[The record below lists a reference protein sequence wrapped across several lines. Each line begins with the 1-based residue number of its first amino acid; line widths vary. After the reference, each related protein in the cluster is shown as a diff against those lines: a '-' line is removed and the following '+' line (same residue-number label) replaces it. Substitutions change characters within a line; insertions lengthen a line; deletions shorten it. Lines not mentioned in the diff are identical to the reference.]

1 MSEPESTVKICRAP
15 KIGAFLVVGGLIG
28 ALVTL
33 VLTAQFPV
41 DPNVG
46 FIALFGYFCLFGI
59 PAGVLLGALLALL
72 LDRISRRRARE
83 VVAER
88 ESVGGE
94 SVAGEGV
101 ADES

>member
-1 MSEPESTVKICRAP
+1 MSEPESTVKIRRAP

-46 FIALFGYFCLFGI
+46 FIALFGDFCLFGI

-72 LDRISRRRARE
+72 LDRVSRKRARE